1 MKVLVFEHCQQATG
15 HRIPYAALTAGA
27 YPNSDLVVGLRD
39 CLRGD
44 EVVDRYFSEE
54 ITVDYYSSK
63 QKSKPLANALEARQ
77 CLVRL
82 VKKHRPDVV
91 AIPTGDGLAN
101 VLGLFHLVGLSGV
114 LRNCKIDI
122 CLMKNGIS
130 HTKKKMTQR
139 LLALVKWWI
148 TCQGPWQRLMLIDPY
163 AWSKIKNPAASKIF
177 LSPDPVPAHAPKSK
191 TEARQALGLPV
202 DGRLIVSIG
211 QQDRRKGVNALLR
224 AFRLISLKKNYRL
237 ALIGKIT
244 DEVAPLLNEVLQQPG
259 MDKRISLI
267 DRFVTELE
275 FRTAIDAC
283 DIVAVPYRSSNQ
295 PSGIVCRAIAWN
307 RPILATNQGWLK
319 WTVNELGA
327 GYTTIPTDEQLFAA
341 SIEDALEHADEFELN
356 SNGQAFARFNTEQN
370 YQQNWKTG
378 LEWSSNPTAKHNPLE
393 FLLDKSSEK

>member
-27 YPNSDLVVGLRD
+27 YPNSDLVIGLRD

-44 EVVDRYFSEE
+44 EVVDRYFSKE

-63 QKSKPLANALEARQ
+63 QKSKPFATALEARR
-77 CLVRL
+77 CLVML
-82 VKKHRPDVV
+82 VKKHRPDVI

-139 LLALVKWWI
+139 LLAQAKWWI

-163 AWSKIKNPAASKIF
+163 AWSKVKNPAASKIF
-177 LSPDPVPAHAPKSK
+177 LSPDPVPTHAPKSK

-224 AFRLISLKKNYRL
+224 AFRLISLNKNYRL

-275 FRTAIDAC
+275 FKTAIDAS
-283 DIVAVPYRSSNQ
+283 DVVAVPYRTADQ

-319 WTVNELGA
+319 WAVNELGA
-327 GYTTIPTDEQLFAA
+327 GYTTTPTDDKFFAA
-341 SIEDALEHADEFELN
+341 SIEDALEQADKFELN
-356 SNGQAFARFNTEQN
+356 SNGEAFARFNTEQN
-370 YQQNWKTG
+370 YQQNWQLG
-378 LEWSSNPTAKHNPLE
+378 IEWPSIATADQNSLE
-393 FLLDKSSEK
+393 FLLSKSSEK